1 MATIISRRSDES
13 KPISL
18 KRQHHKSEE
27 ITISDRQNNR
37 KLILHYSYPS
47 LRIPNACIGKKYV
60 PVDMRNSNSSDYFEY
75 SKRNSFH
82 NSVCPNFIQSEKTQ
96 FRQYNVNPRSKDNL
110 KQNQMHVEW
119 NMLSVTSCN
128 K

>member
-27 ITISDRQNNR
+27 ITISDRQNNQ
-37 KLILHYSYPS
+37 KLILHYLYPS
-47 LRIPNACIGKKYV
+47 LRIPNACIGEKYV
-60 PVDMRNSNSSDYFEY
+60 LVNMKNSNSSDYFEY

-82 NSVCPNFIQSEKTQ
+82 NSVCPIFIQLEKNQ
-96 FRQYNVNPRSKDNL
+96 IRQYNVNPQSKDD
-110 KQNQMHVEW
+110 
-119 NMLSVTSCN
+119 
-128 K
+128 